1 MLALPAHAREGR
13 TKSVTR
19 RTMSESPE
27 LPLGGGAINEKERQ
41 PGRMKK
47 TDPDGVDGAPPSG
60 TWDPTNNLSHM
71 LHALV
76 GLDRYPNYLSR
87 FHDEDDVVSLEAA
100 LEARL
105 MDVRKQK
112 QEIANRRRGIA
123 ELVGRYLNR
132 TDCDFEAGDCSQ
144 LWWDH
149 EVLSK
154 PDTWADLRERRVLQ
168 DSAFRVAHRSAL
180 RCAKRQGYPNI
191 EVRDAIDGKL
201 HIQIDA
207 SLLEEF
213 MDQAMFDVYSFPIFE
228 PEFCKLLRQTVRDL
242 SWLADKDFPHLN
254 LGRRP
259 LDLDDIG
266 LGWINDLLFAMFIQ
280 PISRHLFATTEIL
293 AHGEKDDSEQLLD
306 WRQGYIAGYSASP
319 TSEKGVNRHRLNPHT
334 DDSEV
339 TLNVCLGEETFEG
352 GSVEFYGLRG
362 TAEEGELVGKAR
374 RPDVGTALIHS
385 GRHLHAV
392 SDITKGDRYAYIIWS
407 RAWRVLRS
415 RSCPCCYLNR
425 RQSSRCICDK
435 AWN

>member
-1 MLALPAHAREGR
+1 M
-13 TKSVTR
+13 
-19 RTMSESPE
+19 
-27 LPLGGGAINEKERQ
+27 EK
-41 PGRMKK
+41 
-47 TDPDGVDGAPPSG
+47 DDNNVPSKG
-60 TWDPTNNLSHM
+60 TWDPTNNLSHT

-76 GLDRYPNYLSR
+76 GMDRYPNYLSR
-87 FHDEDDVVSLEAA
+87 FHDKKDVESLEAA

-112 QEIANRRRGIA
+112 NEIARRRRGIA

-132 TDCDFEAGDCSQ
+132 TDYECEEGDCSQ
-144 LWWDH
+144 LWRDH
-149 EVLSK
+149 KVFSK
-154 PDTWADLRERRVLQ
+154 PATWADLREREVLQ
-168 DSAFRVAHRSAL
+168 GSAFRVAHRSAL
-180 RCAKRQGYPNI
+180 RCAKRQGFANN
-191 EVRDAIDGKL
+191 EVRDFIDGRCNL
-201 HIQIDA
+201 QIDE
-207 SLLEEF
+207 SLLGEF

-242 SWLADKDFPHLN
+242 SWLAEKDYPHLN

-266 LGWINDLLFAMFIQ
+266 LGWINDAIFALFIQ
-280 PISRHLFATTEIL
+280 PISRHLFATTEL
-293 AHGEKDDSEQLLD
+293 LTHAEKYDSEQLLD

-319 TSEKGVNRHRLNPHT
+319 TSAKGANRHRLVPHT

-339 TLNVCLGEETFEG
+339 TLNLCLGEETFEG
-352 GSVEFYGLRG
+352 GAVEFYGLRG
-362 TAEEGELVGKAR
+362 TEEEGELVGKAR

-392 SDITKGDRYAYIIWS
+392 SDITSGDRYAYIVWARS
-407 RAWRVLRS
+407 WNKLRS

-425 RQSSRCICDK
+425 RQDSRCICDK